1 MRKHIG
7 AQGFATRMHPVAY
20 RVLIFAD
27 AAMFPLMDRWI
38 SVFPIAPF
46 AEQQTSPARSAGRRK
61 L

>member
-27 AAMFPLMDRWI
+27 AAMFPIMDRRI

-46 AEQQTSPARSAGRRK
+46 TEQRTSPARPTGRRK

>member
-20 RVLIFAD
+20 RGLIFTDSAI
-27 AAMFPLMDRWI
+27 FPIIDRRI

-46 AEQQTSPARSAGRRK
+46 AEQRTSPARSVGRRK